1 MNEFM
6 IWFIASLISTFGVV
20 YLFYKLL
27 NIRFHINIYRV
38 IILLLISFAVA
49 YMQFF
54 NLKFVNLITYF
65 IFYPIYFL
73 NYTEVNL
80 KNTFIYIIIIW
91 LIGGIF
97 DCIFMLLLSLFIN
110 QVILADIDMVFYVL
124 VATVFINLL
133 FFILGKSKKF
143 INSIKKLVLKLN
155 SLIFIDILLLLFIL
169 FLFYIGIILFNAISD
184 VNVSILIS
192 IIIIFSVFTFLILII
207 TKLKNEETK
216 IFLKTLKNNNDSYI
230 KLLDEFKV
238 FKHNFNNMLLSIK
251 SVSNK
256 NVVNLIDDLI
266 YKYNKNVS
274 ALVRFEEVPYGLNGV
289 VYEKIF
295 PYLDKLNFTIN
306 NSVTEDIFEILKP
319 SQYNVFVEKLGILI
333 DNAISATLQ
342 TDEKFLQIDIYIQD
356 NYIFAKVINSFSSI
370 IDVDLLGSKYYS
382 TNGNNRGLGLFSVLR
397 NSNVNLKIEV
407 NTDKFICILKLK
419 TKF

>member
-133 FFILGKSKKF
+133 FFI
-143 INSIKKLVLKLN
+143 
-155 SLIFIDILLLLFIL
+155 
-169 FLFYIGIILFNAISD
+169 
-184 VNVSILIS
+184 
-192 IIIIFSVFTFLILII
+192 
-207 TKLKNEETK
+207 
-216 IFLKTLKNNNDSYI
+216 
-230 KLLDEFKV
+230 
-238 FKHNFNNMLLSIK
+238 
-251 SVSNK
+251 
-256 NVVNLIDDLI
+256 
-266 YKYNKNVS
+266 
-274 ALVRFEEVPYGLNGV
+274 
-289 VYEKIF
+289 
-295 PYLDKLNFTIN
+295 
-306 NSVTEDIFEILKP
+306 
-319 SQYNVFVEKLGILI
+319 
-333 DNAISATLQ
+333 
-342 TDEKFLQIDIYIQD
+342 
-356 NYIFAKVINSFSSI
+356 
-370 IDVDLLGSKYYS
+370 
-382 TNGNNRGLGLFSVLR
+382 
-397 NSNVNLKIEV
+397 
-407 NTDKFICILKLK
+407 
-419 TKF
+419 

>member
-97 DCIFMLLLSLFIN
+97 DCIFMLLLSLFMN